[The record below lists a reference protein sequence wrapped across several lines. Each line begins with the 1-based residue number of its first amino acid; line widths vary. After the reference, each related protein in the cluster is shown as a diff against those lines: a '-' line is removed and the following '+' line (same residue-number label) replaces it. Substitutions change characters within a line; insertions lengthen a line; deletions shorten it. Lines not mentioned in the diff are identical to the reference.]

1 MLSIALCSI
10 SQKNFQQQ
18 TERGKLKLGIFQ
30 FWCGK
35 NHWRT
40 WTGRRRGCVCQGR
53 GFSIFK
59 NEHVNLLKKVTY
71 PVGGS

>member
-1 MLSIALCSI
+1 MSSIALCSI

-40 WTGRRRGCVCQGR
+40 WTEWEEGEDVCVKEED
-53 GFSIFK
+53 FPF
-59 NEHVNLLKKVTY
+59 LKMNM
-71 PVGGS
+71 